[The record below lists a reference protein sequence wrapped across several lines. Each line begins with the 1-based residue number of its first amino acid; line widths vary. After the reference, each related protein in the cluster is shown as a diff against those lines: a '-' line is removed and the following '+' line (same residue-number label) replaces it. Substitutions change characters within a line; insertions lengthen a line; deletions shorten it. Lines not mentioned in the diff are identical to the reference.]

1 MDNEQREAIRQLA
14 QPLLAE
20 QGAELVELALHR
32 YGNQTTVRL
41 LVDKVG
47 GVTIQDCA
55 RLNQLLSQAMDERD
69 LIPERYTLEVSS
81 PGLDRPLVS
90 KRDFERAIGEDL
102 DLQVMQE
109 TGRITQVTGRCLAVQ
124 PEHVVLTTPSGNVVV
139 PLRQIQKALK
149 AVKW

>member
-90 KRDFERAIGEDL
+90 KRDFERAIGEEL
-102 DLQVMQE
+102 NLQVVQD